1 MSSEDLKPSSQQ
13 DNKVPGSTIGFS
25 AMITIIV
32 FVAIWMG
39 IQGGDD
45 SLQDSSDTL
54 NFEHADDSLLAEL
67 GLPNDPLWGFVE
79 IQAGDFTMGSNPLL
93 DRLAYENER
102 WSDRQRQG
110 KVYLPAFYISRY
122 ETTIAQF
129 ATFAEEV
136 GLDLEQI
143 GLGGS
148 SNLAVHNVTWS
159 DAVSY
164 ASWLETKLRSS
175 SATPDR
181 IKTMLQEGGQVTL
194 PSEAEWEKAARGT
207 DGRIFPWGSQPT
219 SDFANFNSGEIHAV
233 GSKSCGECA
242 YGLSDMSGNVW
253 EFTRSPLQD
262 YPYNSKD
269 DFESLSEDALW
280 VMRGGSFADNINNV
294 RAAVRGAVDPGVRSN
309 TIGFRVAISPAQ

>member
-1 MSSEDLKPSSQQ
+1 MSSEDLKSSSQQ

-25 AMITIIV
+25 AMIIIII
-32 FVAIWMG
+32 FVAIWMD

-54 NFEHADDSLLAEL
+54 NFENADGSLLAEL

-79 IQAGDFTMGSNPLL
+79 IQAGDFTMGSNPVL

-129 ATFAEEV
+129 AIFAEEV

-143 GLGGS
+143 GLDGS

-175 SATPDR
+175 SATPGR
-181 IKTMLQEGGQVTL
+181 LKTMLQEGGQVTL

-262 YPYNSKD
+262 YPYDSKD

-280 VMRGGSFADNINNV
+280 AMRGQLLKKKKLIFDLI
-294 RAAVRGAVDPGVRSN
+294 RL
-309 TIGFRVAISPAQ
+309 FMML

>member
-1 MSSEDLKPSSQQ
+1 MSSEDLKSSSQQ

-25 AMITIIV
+25 AMITIII
-32 FVAIWMG
+32 FVAIWMD
-39 IQGGDD
+39 IQGRDD

-54 NFEHADDSLLAEL
+54 NFENADDSLVTEL

-79 IQAGDFTMGSNPLL
+79 IQAGDFTMGSNPVL

-102 WSDRQRQG
+102 WSGRQRQG

-129 ATFAEEV
+129 AIFAEEV

-143 GLGGS
+143 GLDGS

-164 ASWLETKLRSS
+164 ASWLETKFRSS

-262 YPYNSKD
+262 YPYDSKD

>member
-1 MSSEDLKPSSQQ
+1 MSSEDLKSSSQQ

-54 NFEHADDSLLAEL
+54 NFENADGSLLAEL

-79 IQAGDFTMGSNPLL
+79 IQAGDFTMGSNPVL

-102 WSDRQRQG
+102 WSGRQRQG

-129 ATFAEEV
+129 AIFAEEV

-143 GLGGS
+143 GLGGP

-175 SATPDR
+175 SATPGR
-181 IKTMLQEGGQVTL
+181 LKTMLQEGGQVTL

-207 DGRIFPWGSQPT
+207 DGRIFPWGSQST

-242 YGLSDMSGNVW
+242 NGLSDMSGNVW

>member
-45 SLQDSSDTL
+45 SLQDSSDAL
-54 NFEHADDSLLAEL
+54 NFENADDSLLAEL
-67 GLPNDPLWGFVE
+67 GLPNDPLWGFVQ
-79 IQAGDFTMGSNPLL
+79 IQAGDFTMGSNPVL

-129 ATFAEEV
+129 AIFAEEV

-143 GLGGS
+143 GLDGS